1 MLSNGALDRSSVY
14 FFAQIFVCILVIVTA
29 LVNLTIFGTSR
40 EDETVWLILLS
51 TCIGVLIPS
60 PLGGGGAQ
68 QRHDR
73 LLHHT
78 TLERLQRTGEPPIQ
92 LYHPP
97 SGARPSPA

>member
-1 MLSNGALDRSSVY
+1 MLANGANDRSTAY

-29 LVNLTIFGTSR
+29 LVNLTIFGASR

-60 PLGGGGAQ
+60 PLGGGQ
-68 QRHDR
+68 NDR

-78 TLERLQRTGEPPIQ
+78 ALERLSGTGQPSLQ
-92 LYHPP
+92 LYHPTP
-97 SGARPSPA
+97 RTSASPA